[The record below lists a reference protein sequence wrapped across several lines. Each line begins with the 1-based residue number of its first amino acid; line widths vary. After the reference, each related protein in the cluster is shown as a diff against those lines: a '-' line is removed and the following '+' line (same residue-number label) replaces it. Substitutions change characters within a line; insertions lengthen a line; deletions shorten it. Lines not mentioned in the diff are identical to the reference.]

1 MTDEELQPV
10 PAEDTTAYPDQPITK
25 TTSKPIAKSLVKANS
40 DFINNK
46 WRPMMAW
53 TYMAICICDFII
65 FPVLWS
71 ALQALDHGA
80 ISTQWVPITLTDAGL
95 LHIAMGAVLGITSYG
110 RTQEKLK
117 DRM

>member
-1 MTDEELQPV
+1 MSD
-10 PAEDTTAYPDQPITK
+10 EDTQPIVTEDIPTETK
-25 TTSKPIAKSLVKANS
+25 TKSKPVAKSLVKANS

-53 TYMAICICDFII
+53 TYMAICICDFIV

-71 ALQALDHGA
+71 ALQALQNGS
-80 ISTQWVPITLTDAGL
+80 ISTQWMPITLEGAGL
-95 LHIAMGAVLGITSYG
+95 LHIAMGAVLGIAAYG
-110 RTQEKLK
+110 RTQEKLQ

>member
-1 MTDEELQPV
+1 MADEDLEPFVADESTESPTKEKNKPV
-10 PAEDTTAYPDQPITK
+10 ATT
-25 TTSKPIAKSLVKANS
+25 LVPANS

-53 TYMAICICDFII
+53 TYMAICICDFIL

-71 ALQALDHGA
+71 SLQALQHGA
-80 ISTQWVPITLTDAGL
+80 VSIQWVPITLEDSGL
-95 LHIAMGAVLGITSYG
+95 LHIAMGAVLGIAAYG
-110 RTQEKLK
+110 RTQEKLQ